1 MTDTK
6 DIKALRDMFEN
17 LTARQEKCSL
27 FYIQSLRITSG
38 GYANEKIDDM
48 WLGFKLAASPE
59 GGRTVGELAI
69 ESNRLFDENKQL
81 REQLEVERQRAA
93 GSEEELHKA
102 LHREKAA
109 ERKLL
114 AAQEE
119 IAKHKGE
126 QVPVALVDERQGS
139 GGFWLTQHGRRL
151 NLQHGTELFT
161 DEQKP
166 VVPDALRED
175 ILRCVDD
182 SMHGCN
188 SLSAPDYAV
197 RVAGW
202 LSASGIV
209 KDGE

>member
-1 MTDTK
+1 MTDKT

-81 REQLEVERQRAA
+81 REQLEAERQRAA

-114 AAQEE
+114 AAREE
-119 IAKHKGE
+119 IAKLKAKLAN
-126 QVPVALVDERQGS
+126 PVALPNRRDS
-139 GGFWLTQHGRRL
+139 DPAILTYTDAIKAINAAGFT
-151 NLQHGTELFT
+151 
-161 DEQKP
+161 
-166 VVPDALRED
+166 
-175 ILRCVDD
+175 
-182 SMHGCN
+182 
-188 SLSAPDYAV
+188 
-197 RVAGW
+197 
-202 LSASGIV
+202 V
-209 KDGE
+209 KVE